1 MIVIFNRIQN
11 NHLKCTLNKKH
22 RITYKCGR
30 CHKGTPKGYPK
41 STNTQYGGIKLN
53 VTSATKCDQC
63 DKGTSKSYPKS
74 AQFLYGGIKLN
85 VNSANKNLFKT

>member
-1 MIVIFNRIQN
+1 MI
-11 NHLKCTLNKKH
+11 
-22 RITYKCGR
+22 
-30 CHKGTPKGYPK
+30 KGLQKAVDPK

-85 VNSANKNLFKT
+85 VNSANKNLLKT